1 MRRKSED
8 NEAKTR
14 EIENSR
20 GKGGRRQ
27 KLRHVDGN
35 VPLKDSSSK
44 KEIEHSSSKKDSRS
58 KAACDSKDLCG
69 SKTKKENKKVQKYK
83 KKGSLLLCFKFI

>member
-1 MRRKSED
+1 MK
-8 NEAKTR
+8 
-14 EIENSR
+14 IEEEEQ
-20 GKGGRRQ
+20 GADK

-44 KEIEHSSSKKDSRS
+44 KEIEHSSSKKGSRS

-69 SKTKKENKKVQKYK
+69 SKTKKENKKVQTRKRDHFYCA
-83 KKGSLLLCFKFI
+83 SNLYEINEFT